1 MKCYWLL
8 LLHLNGIT
16 AFGKT
21 AFSPFSSSSSS
32 SSSSLSSSFS
42 YKSNSNYGNEHN
54 RRKTTR
60 TSSSTLVLVF
70 NSNSYD
76 SWISDGLVEKIH
88 ASEENVRS
96 CLVDLIESE
105 YGQQMFGVHE
115 KPASVGIT
123 GEIEFVELCG
133 PEVTLSLA
141 GKFWHRRET
150 VLSRTAVWL
159 NARMPEISE
168 VSVQDLDELKD
179 EQEVRDEHGEILYRF
194 DKRAPDFDGDRG
206 TMEYQGVDPDDRG
219 PFPSGVG
226 GLRAG
231 GSMLN

>member
-1 MKCYWLL
+1 MRCYWL
-8 LLHLNGIT
+8 LLHLNGVS
-16 AFGKT
+16 AFGRT
-21 AFSPFSSSSSS
+21 ALSFSFSSSP
-32 SSSSLSSSFS
+32 SSFS
-42 YKSNSNYGNEHN
+42 CNNKCANEN
-54 RRKTTR
+54 RRTTR
-60 TSSSTLVLVF
+60 STLVVF
-70 NSNSYD
+70 NNIYD
-76 SWISDGLVEKIH
+76 DWISDGLVDKIH

-96 CLVDLIESE
+96 CLVDIIESE

-115 KPASVGIT
+115 NPASVGIT

-133 PEVTLSLA
+133 PEVTLSLE

-179 EQEVRDEHGEILYRF
+179 EQEVLDEHGEVLYRF

-206 TMEYQGVDPDDRG
+206 TMEYQVCKKY
-219 PFPSGVG
+219 
-226 GLRAG
+226 
-231 GSMLN
+231 